1 MQHGV
6 VLFVALIAMVV
17 MSLAGVALI
26 RAVDTAGSVAGNLA
40 FREASVPAVS
50 MAIEEAVQALYLSA
64 PKLIANPEVDDLPHR
79 YYGKLQPGELPNGVP
94 AVLGGSYSTMKAA
107 YPAVLG
113 VTTYPTTNAE
123 VRAVIERICS
133 PASPALPLTVAQK
146 LQWCD
151 TLPPK
156 VSVAKT
162 SMKKIR
168 RHAAADPAL
177 PRDGP
182 GRSPRHQHGVIR
194 AGHAALSD
202 KKRQIIREDRH
213 EQRSRHA

>member
-1 MQHGV
+1 MKMQANALRLKSVATPHRQHGV

-26 RAVDTAGSVAGNLA
+26 RSVDTAGSVAGNLA

-79 YYGKLQPGELPNGVP
+79 YYAKLQPGELANGVP
-94 AVLGGSYSTMKAA
+94 SVLGGSYSTMKAA
-107 YPAVLG
+107 YPAALG
-113 VTTYPTTNAE
+113 VTTYVTTKAE

-162 SMKKIR
+162 SMKKIG
-168 RHAAADPAL
+168 ATL
-177 PRDGP
+177 PPIPLYRVTVRVDLP
-182 GRSPRHQHGVIR
+182 GTNTASYAQAMLH
-194 AGHAALSD
+194 
-202 KKRQIIREDRH
+202 
-213 EQRSRHA
+213 

>member
-1 MQHGV
+1 MKMNPLRHTSIAALHGQRGV

-26 RAVDTAGSVAGNLA
+26 RSVDTTGSVAGNLA
-40 FREASVPAVS
+40 FREASTPAVN
-50 MAIEEAVQALYLSA
+50 MAVEEAVQALYLA
-64 PKLIANPEVDDLPHR
+64 KPKKIANPEVDDIPNR
-79 YYGKLQPGELPNGVP
+79 YYAKLQPGELANGVP
-94 AVLGGSYSTMKAA
+94 AVLAGTYATMKAA
-107 YPAVLG
+107 YPFT
-113 VTTYPTTNAE
+113 VTSYPTTNAE

-162 SMKKIR
+162 SMKKVG
-168 RHAAADPAL
+168 ATL
-177 PRDGP
+177 PPIPLYRVTVRVDLP
-182 GRSPRHQHGVIR
+182 GTNTASYAQVMLH
-194 AGHAALSD
+194 
-202 KKRQIIREDRH
+202 
-213 EQRSRHA
+213 

>member
-1 MQHGV
+1 MKMKANALRHTNIAAIRRQRGV

-26 RAVDTAGSVAGNLA
+26 RSVDTAGSVAGNLA
-40 FREASVPAVS
+40 FREASIPAVN
-50 MAIEEAVQALYLSA
+50 MAVEEAVQALYLA
-64 PKLIANPEVDDLPHR
+64 PKPKVPATAIINTEIDDKAHR
-79 YYGKLQPGELPNGVP
+79 YYAKLQAGELPNGVP
-94 AVLGGSYSTMKAA
+94 AVLSGTYATVKGA
-107 YPAVLG
+107 YPFK
-113 VTTYPTTNAE
+113 VTTYPTTKAE

-162 SMKKIR
+162 SMKKVGATLPPIPLYRVTIR
-168 RHAAADPAL
+168 VDL
-177 PRDGP
+177 PGTNTV
-182 GRSPRHQHGVIR
+182 SYAQVMLH
-194 AGHAALSD
+194 
-202 KKRQIIREDRH
+202 
-213 EQRSRHA
+213 

>member
-1 MQHGV
+1 MKMNPLRHTSIAALHGQRGV

-26 RAVDTAGSVAGNLA
+26 RSVDTTGSVAGNLA
-40 FREASVPAVS
+40 FREASTPAVN
-50 MAIEEAVQALYLSA
+50 MAVEEAVQALYLA
-64 PKLIANPEVDDLPHR
+64 KPKKIANPEVDDIPNR
-79 YYGKLQPGELPNGVP
+79 YYAKLQPGELANGVP
-94 AVLGGSYSTMKAA
+94 AILAGTYATMKAA
-107 YPAVLG
+107 YPFT
-113 VTTYPTTNAE
+113 VTSYPTTNAE

-162 SMKKIR
+162 SMKKVG
-168 RHAAADPAL
+168 ATL
-177 PRDGP
+177 PPIPLYRVTVRVDLP
-182 GRSPRHQHGVIR
+182 GTNTASYAQVMLH
-194 AGHAALSD
+194 
-202 KKRQIIREDRH
+202 
-213 EQRSRHA
+213 

>member
-1 MQHGV
+1 MKMNALRHTSIAALHGQRGV

-26 RAVDTAGSVAGNLA
+26 RSVDTTGSVAGNLA
-40 FREASVPAVS
+40 FREASTPAVN
-50 MAIEEAVQALYLSA
+50 MAVEEAVQALYLA
-64 PKLIANPEVDDLPHR
+64 KPKKIANPEVDDIPNR
-79 YYGKLQPGELPNGVP
+79 YYAKLQPGELANGVP
-94 AVLGGSYSTMKAA
+94 AILAGTYATMKGA
-107 YPAVLG
+107 YPFT

-162 SMKKIR
+162 SMKKVG
-168 RHAAADPAL
+168 ATL
-177 PRDGP
+177 PPIPLYRVTVRVDLP
-182 GRSPRHQHGVIR
+182 GTNTASYAQVMLH
-194 AGHAALSD
+194 
-202 KKRQIIREDRH
+202 
-213 EQRSRHA
+213 